1 MTPVRQATMSGRFQ
15 AFSFVDRIT
24 RLEPGRRIEGRYT
37 VPASAARFP
46 ASLMAEAVGQ
56 LAAWAAMSH
65 IGYTHRPVAG
75 IAGETRYHGAAVPGQ
90 TLQLEADLAHCDN
103 GAVAYGGKAFIDG
116 RCVLELANCVGPMLP
131 MEEFDAP
138 DAVRADF
145 ETLRTGAP
153 PGRFHGVDAP
163 AIVPVERVAGER
175 LRAELH
181 VPAAAPFFDDHFPR
195 KPVYPGTLLMDA
207 LSLLALQLAHD
218 AAPLRDA
225 DLAVANATDVKI
237 RAFTAPGT
245 VLELQADC
253 QSATDEAALLK
264 LAARA
269 AGKAVAS
276 ARMEVRRA
284 S

>member
-1 MTPVRQATMSGRFQ
+1 MSGRFH

-90 TLQLEADLAHCDN
+90 TLQLEADLEHCDDD
-103 GAVAYGGKAFIDG
+103 AVAYSGKASIDG
-116 RCVLELANCVGPMLP
+116 RCVLELLHCVGPMLP

-145 ETLRTGAP
+145 ETLRIGASA
-153 PGRFHGVDAP
+153 GRFNGVDAP
-163 AIVPVERVAGER
+163 AIVPVEYVAGER

-195 KPVYPGTLLMDA
+195 RPVYPGTLLMDA
-207 LSLLALQLAHD
+207 LSSLALQLARD

-225 DLAVANATDVKI
+225 SLAVASVIDVKI
-237 RAFTAPGT
+237 RAFTEPGT

-253 QSATDEAALLK
+253 QSATDEAALMK

-269 AGKAVAS
+269 AGKVVAS

-284 S
+284 V